1 MSAHNGRRAKQR
13 KQSNRQNGKTA
24 GKASRYRRRV
34 EGEVSSGS
42 LEFDHFRL
50 VLDANPGLRRE
61 LEDAL
66 LVNLM
71 TANPSDPGARF
82 VTGGGVEWIVAAT
95 AYAAGVPL
103 LPDGHSATGHDLRGV
118 LDAARELWSV
128 KSQSTVKRGAF
139 RISNGMG
146 GGGEGFTMPTIFLSP
161 NLPGLVYAHPVLHPD
176 VTDAQ
181 KDSGDAVTIAHG
193 VIARHAEDHPECVI
207 VADIPAN
214 PGAATED
221 PFLAYSKGVID
232 PRRFPQLARL
242 FTEVTPPTGD
252 VLSQVQGLVKL
263 RDEGQISQ
271 EDYDHLVRQIKSF
284 D

>member
-1 MSAHNGRRAKQR
+1 MSTHKGRQPKQR
-13 KQSNRQNGKTA
+13 KQPNHRNGETA
-24 GKASRYRRRV
+24 GKQSRYRRRV
-34 EGEVSSGS
+34 EGAVSSGS
-42 LEFDHFRL
+42 LEFDYFK
-50 VLDANPGLRRE
+50 VAMDGNPGLRRE

-71 TANPSDPGARF
+71 TANPTDPGARF
-82 VTGGGVEWIVAAT
+82 VTGGGVEWIVAAS

-103 LPDGHSATGHDLRGV
+103 LPDGHSATGHDLRDV
-118 LDAARELWSV
+118 LTAARELWSV
-128 KSQSTVKRGAF
+128 KSQSTEKRGAF

-161 NLPGLVYAHPVLHPD
+161 NLPGLVYAHPMLHPE
-176 VTDAQ
+176 VTNAQ
-181 KDSGDAVTIAHG
+181 RDSGDAITITHR
-193 VIARHAEDHPECVI
+193 VIDQHAEAHPECVI

-242 FTEVTPPTGD
+242 FTEMTPQTGD
-252 VLSQVQGLVKL
+252 VLSQVRGLVKL
-263 RDEGQISQ
+263 RDAGQISQ
-271 EDYDHLVRQIKSF
+271 EDYEHLVRQIKSF
-284 D
+284 G